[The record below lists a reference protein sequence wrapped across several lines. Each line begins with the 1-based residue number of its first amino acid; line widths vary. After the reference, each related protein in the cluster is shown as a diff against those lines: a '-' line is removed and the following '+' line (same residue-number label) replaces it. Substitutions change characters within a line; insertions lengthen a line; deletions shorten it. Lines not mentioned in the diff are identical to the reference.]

1 MSPLVDN
8 QIVDYFFLWM
18 EHSGTMATRLGAVV
32 IMSPLMIIPGS
43 TIFVLGALCG
53 YLYINAQLSAK
64 REMSLAQAP
73 VLGHFG
79 AAIAGL
85 GTRRHP
91 DRSGRYADLECSQYP
106 SGRMEHKICSG
117 RSRTSASTSI
127 LGLQDLSTS
136 SISKLALVLPY
147 YCTTSHSEDGS
158 QSASMRW
165 HLCSQQVLEPTWYM
179 VLLWTHP
186 ASAFLSTW
194 QVRLMTC
201 LTARFQLIL
210 EN

>member
-1 MSPLVDN
+1 MFFSTSYLIYVFGSLRAAKVIHSTLMSSVLGTTLRYASPTKPHCFDTNQPGRWLDMTPASRIITRCTQDIQASTSTSRFTRRWSTTLTPTLALVDN
-8 QIVDYFFLWM
+8 QIMDYFFLWM

-85 GTRRHP
+85 GTRLVF
-91 DRSGRYADLECSQYP
+91 DVSERYA
-106 SGRMEHKICSG
+106 
-117 RSRTSASTSI
+117 
-127 LGLQDLSTS
+127 
-136 SISKLALVLPY
+136 
-147 YCTTSHSEDGS
+147 
-158 QSASMRW
+158 
-165 HLCSQQVLEPTWYM
+165 
-179 VLLWTHP
+179 
-186 ASAFLSTW
+186 
-194 QVRLMTC
+194 
-201 LTARFQLIL
+201 
-210 EN
+210 